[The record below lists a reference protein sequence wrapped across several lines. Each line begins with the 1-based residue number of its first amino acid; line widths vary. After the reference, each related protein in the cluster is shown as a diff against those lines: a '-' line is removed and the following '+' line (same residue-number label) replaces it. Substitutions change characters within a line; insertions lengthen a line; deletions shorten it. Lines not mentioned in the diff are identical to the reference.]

1 MRVNDFGNPA
11 VESATTEYA
20 EEFNKR
26 TVNRKGVKFSALAG
40 DSLPTIC
47 KGVSWG
53 DGFVTVES
61 ATANIAD
68 SAKTKSIHTD
78 LMSTKD
84 FSDFVKPRL
93 AIGPKGNHNPD
104 FPAIPVNQNSN

>member
-1 MRVNDFGNPA
+1 VLHSDYPLTSCGLL
-11 VESATTEYA
+11 
-20 EEFNKR
+20 
-26 TVNRKGVKFSALAG
+26 FSDRDG
-40 DSLPTIC
+40 DSLATIC

-61 ATANIAD
+61 ALGNISD
-68 SAKTKSIHTD
+68 TAKTKSIHTV

-84 FSDFVKPRL
+84 LSDFVKPRL

-104 FPAIPVNQNSN
+104 FPAIPVNQNSK